1 VRGIGEAG
9 CRAKGRRSS
18 EQRAPEINRGG
29 GQLMERVGGR
39 ALKRSSDS
47 RLAEPANLRIDSVS
61 LGLMRLSSRK

>member
-1 VRGIGEAG
+1 
-9 CRAKGRRSS
+9 
-18 EQRAPEINRGG
+18 
-29 GQLMERVGGR
+29 MERVGGR